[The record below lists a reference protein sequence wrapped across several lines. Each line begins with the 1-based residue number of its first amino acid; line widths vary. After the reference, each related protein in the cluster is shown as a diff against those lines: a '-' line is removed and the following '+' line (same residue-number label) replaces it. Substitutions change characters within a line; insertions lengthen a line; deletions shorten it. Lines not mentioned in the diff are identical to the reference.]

1 MENKGSSDRK
11 RTGFQL
17 IQSNEELTKSC
28 VNPDCPNDNPQ
39 PVSNFY
45 KRPDGSS
52 DGYRHECK
60 DCLKIKKKIARKKL
74 RTKDGIDEIVY
85 QVVKDMIRERYDL

>member
-28 VNPDCPNDNPQ
+28 VNSDCPNDNPQ
-39 PVSNFY
+39 SVTNFY
-45 KRPDGSS
+45 KRAGSV

-60 DCLKIKKKIARKKL
+60 DCLTIKKKRARDKL